1 MKQCKR
7 LLALLLCLAMVMP
20 SLAVAASATETEV
33 VLSETAVAEVP
44 AETTAAAEET
54 APGAP
59 TEETAAPETEE
70 VLETIEVS
78 DTSVATSGVL
88 TSGHSWDLDLST
100 GTLTIHG
107 DGDGMTQPMDLA
119 SATDVPWSYY
129 WEQIRIARF
138 EEGITGIGNATL
150 HWATKLTTV
159 YFPSTLRN
167 IFTGVFAECV
177 YLQDVYTAQT
187 PDQWNMMISYPHS
200 FWSGNDYLLS
210 ADVHFT
216 GSSEPDP
223 DTALT
228 IWSYPVGN
236 MDALTNLIIDF
247 SREHPEL
254 TISHQVLNYTDGDDR
269 INAAIEAGNAP
280 DLILEGPERLV
291 ANWGARGVMVNIAD
305 LFDSSD
311 KAEIYPSALNAC
323 FADSGT
329 AYMYPLVGTV
339 HSMAINKTVFEAAG
353 AMKYIDQENRTWTT
367 ENFLKAV
374 EAVYAYTGRYIGTVY
389 CGGQGG
395 DQGTRALIA
404 NLYGGSYANDS
415 HTKYTWN
422 DPAMISALETL
433 QRSDAITFDASIA
446 GGDEIALLR
455 NGVLN
460 MAFCW
465 NIAQQKQ
472 SAKTNHGDE
481 IMVMSFPS
489 PFGTDAQ
496 LEGGVWGLGIVNNG
510 SDARI
515 ENAKKLIKYICDS
528 SKTAEAVKSLGY
540 LPIRSSVDGMDLTN
554 LYAGIPVGEV
564 YTRLMPMLGSYHAV
578 TPRWSEARTQWWNM
592 LQEIGTGADVPAT
605 AAKYTALANGK
616 PVPDTPVVP
625 DIPVDPDSPAPVL
638 TYRWL
643 QSPDGNLWGLEDWD
657 MSWNEGLYG
666 YSHMRTI
673 PSDER
678 FLAFYLNTWNAG
690 TESWDYTPVHVE
702 FGEHLS
708 GTLLKDADFGFLP
721 DAVDTD
727 YYYHVTINESGWD
740 QNTYIT
746 YYHNGTPVSVEIEI
760 KRNQAD
766 FYSTN
771 AMRNDTHINAFYAN
785 QLEGTHS
792 FYYGFEDDYWTL
804 VSATATA
811 NFIPIDGYDAS
822 KAVTMT
828 PVGGS
833 MYKITVDPWLVSVA
847 ANFEIQVAAS
857 VQGREGEHQTN
868 WNASIWCHT
877 DWDVRNNI
885 PTIWLKEKGKDPAM
899 FEFTQVGGVTK
910 SYSLH
915 PTDKYYDWGDQ
926 VYTYEPT
933 PLPAGMSYDIPT
945 NTLTL
950 NNVTLDELDVEYA
963 WHNESDGVSGTWL
976 PTRDLKIKLIGRN
989 ELSFD
994 SDAALFLRG
1003 GVNAIF
1009 TGDGS
1014 MNIIATNNN
1023 NRNSEGEA
1031 YSFPAI
1037 RMSGESTL
1045 TIAGNAKVTVEI
1057 RGEALETC
1065 WEGETKLGERNANL
1079 SAIAGNN
1086 DGSLVIKENGSLKTI
1101 LPAGARSNGPKT
1113 DTPIWG
1119 EEYPGGYRGIAD
1131 MGRITIE
1138 GGRLETT
1145 NLILGN
1151 WWDGSGNITKYG
1163 EYHQSGGTVI
1173 INSIPGVYRNEKIV
1187 WNEELGREE
1196 NLGIVDHYN
1205 YNGLGNHDGGK
1216 ISITGGNLTVNC
1228 NATEEQIASSAHC
1241 GGLFTDY
1248 DGTIQ
1253 ISGGTVNANVTT
1265 GVAVETG
1272 TLKVSGGTLNANNS
1286 GGDAIYALKTMDFS
1300 GGTVSATGENNGI
1313 NGNDCDIVV
1322 SGSANVTTRGMVVGF
1337 WFVPDDP
1344 NRPDNSTGTLTI
1356 SGGKLNVIGDLG
1368 LWPLGKMT
1376 LSGGELNIDG
1386 GISGFAPQTIQGTA
1400 KLNISHGGYW
1410 QVFNVLKLS
1419 GNPVLTLDV
1428 HNFGI
1433 HDSINDDGSKANDG
1447 ALIMDGGKITVN
1459 GKRINPEQWAIVE
1472 VTEGGELILNNGSIS
1487 VTAENEI
1494 NLDED
1499 WTPPVEFNRNSKVT
1513 INGGTFTVNAK
1524 DYHQGLVNRNNL
1536 TINGGTL
1543 SVTNNNEKAGIFPT
1557 PDGKGAFNFFACAI
1571 HNAGYFTINNGEVK
1585 LDSYVGLDHIY
1596 DSGDA
1601 SNPDWPA
1608 WPDTKFTMNGG
1619 TLTVKGQQQ
1628 GISLGAPAEVTG
1640 GTIQVNVSGVI
1651 QPIRKFLMGQGLI
1664 VYGNGNPE
1672 VGSGLTI
1679 SGGKHTFSA
1688 ATSGDNCM
1696 TYGGIIDST
1705 LLNVTGGS
1713 VIFDASKA
1721 LCAQGVDPSLT
1732 SMIQVGSGLQIV
1744 SRPDG
1749 TVKEMLRGDYLYTFE
1764 NPETG
1769 ESTTQKFYINSFEHD
1784 DIFEGKAWWD
1794 GEADECSKLVIS
1806 APTTEP
1812 TITRVSGTNR
1822 VKTAV
1827 ASADM
1832 LKEIKKVTKFQTIV
1846 VADARNFPDALSGS
1860 YLAAVTNAPILLH
1873 SPGNGTVPSYINT
1886 NLKEGGTVYILG
1898 GTSSVPEDLETSLR
1912 SDIHKVRIAGRGRWE
1927 TSLKIIEQADALR
1940 GEQPTKVLVCTG
1952 RDFADSLSASATGLP
1967 ILLVDGIGTSLSQ
1980 EQKAY
1985 LSSLD
1990 KAELYVIGG
1999 SGSVNDTILKAL
2011 HAYDADN
2018 HAQRVAGSGRELT
2031 SVEVAK
2037 TFFPETNGTALAY
2050 SREFADGLSGGPVA
2064 FALDAPLLLIRS
2076 GKEAAANAYVEAA
2089 GITNC
2094 YIIGGEKSIPMDSA
2108 NAVFGK

>member
-33 VLSETAVAEVP
+33 VLSETAAAEVP

-54 APGAP
+54 APAAP

-70 VLETIEVS
+70 VLETIAAS
-78 DTSVATSGVL
+78 DASVATSGVL

-107 DGDGMTQPMDLA
+107 DGEGTTQPMDLPV
-119 SATDVPWSYY
+119 ATDVPWSYY

-159 YFPSTLRN
+159 YFPSTLRS

-187 PDQWNMMISYPHS
+187 PDQWNMMTSYPHS

-210 ADVHFT
+210 ANVHYT
-216 GSSEPDP
+216 GSMEPAP
-223 DTALT
+223 DTTLT

-236 MDALTNLIIDF
+236 TDALTDLIIDF

-254 TISHQVLNYTDGDDR
+254 TIEHQVLNYTVGDDK

-280 DLILEGPERLV
+280 DLIFEGPERLV

-305 LFDSSD
+305 LFSSSD
-311 KAEIYPSALNAC
+311 KAEIYPGALNAC
-323 FADSGT
+323 FADAGT

-367 ENFLKAV
+367 ENFLKAI
-374 EAVYAYTGRYIGTVY
+374 ETVYAYTGKPVGTVY

-395 DQGTRALIA
+395 DQGTRALVT
-404 NLYGGSYANDS
+404 NLYGGSYTNDAC
-415 HTKYTWN
+415 TEYTWN
-422 DPAMISALETL
+422 SPAVISALETL
-433 QRSDAITFDASIA
+433 QNFGTISFDASIA

-460 MAFCW
+460 MSFCW
-465 NIAQQKQ
+465 NSAQQKQ
-472 SAKTNHGDE
+472 SATTNRGDE

-496 LEGGVWGLGIVNNG
+496 LEGGVWGLGIVDNG
-510 SDARI
+510 SAARI
-515 ENAKKLIKYICDS
+515 ENAKKLIRYICDS
-528 SKTAEAVKSLGY
+528 PKTAEAVKSLGY
-540 LPIRSSVDGMDLTN
+540 LPIRSSVDGTDLTK
-554 LYAGIPVGEV
+554 LYAGNPTAED
-564 YTRLMPMLGSYHAV
+564 YARLMPMLGRYSAV
-578 TPRWSEARTQWWNM
+578 TPNWSEARTQWWNM
-592 LQEIGTGADVPAT
+592 LQEIGTGADVTAT
-605 AAKYTALANGK
+605 TAKYTALANGK

-625 DIPVDPDSPAPVL
+625 DIPEDPDSPAPVL
-638 TYRWL
+638 TYRWI
-643 QSPDGNLWGLEDWD
+643 QSPGDNLWGLEDWD

-666 YSHMRTI
+666 YSHMRCV
-673 PSDER
+673 PGEER
-678 FLAFYLNTWNAG
+678 FLAFYLNTWNSR

-708 GTLLKDADFGFLP
+708 GTLLKDTDFGFLP
-721 DAVDTD
+721 EAVDTD
-727 YYYHVTINESGWD
+727 YYYQVFMNESGWD
-740 QNTYIT
+740 KNTYIT
-746 YYHNGTPVSVEIEI
+746 YNYHGTPVSVEVELR
-760 KRNQAD
+760 RNEAD

-785 QLEGTHS
+785 QLKDSHS
-792 FYYGFEDDYWTL
+792 FYYGFDSEYWTL

-811 NFIPIDGYDAS
+811 NWIQVSGYDAS

-833 MYKITVDPWLVSVA
+833 MYKITVDPWLVSA
-847 ANFEIQVAAS
+847 AVNFEIQVTAT
-857 VQGREGEHQTN
+857 VKGPDGEVITD
-868 WNASIWCHT
+868 WTDSIWCHT
-877 DWDVRNNI
+877 DWDARKDI

-899 FEFTQVGGVTK
+899 FEFTLVDGVTK

-915 PTDKYYDWGDQ
+915 PTDKYFEWGDQ
-926 VYTYEPT
+926 IYTYNPT
-933 PLPAGMSYDIPT
+933 PLPAGVSYDIPT

-950 NNVTLDELDVEYA
+950 NNVTLDELDVEYN
-963 WHNESDGVSGTWL
+963 WYNPEDGVSGTWL
-976 PTRDLKIKLIGRN
+976 PSRDLKIKLIGRN

-994 SDAALFLRG
+994 GDAPLFLRG

-1023 NRNSEGEA
+1023 NRNRNGDA
-1031 YSFPAI
+1031 YSFNAI
-1037 RMSGESTL
+1037 QMFGESTL
-1045 TIAGNAKVTVEI
+1045 TIAGNAKVTAEI
-1057 RGEALETC
+1057 RGTGLETC
-1065 WEGETKLGERNANL
+1065 WEGDTKLGERNAYL
-1079 SAIAGNN
+1079 SAIAGDNGN
-1086 DGSLVIKENGSLKTI
+1086 LVIKENGSLKTI
-1101 LPAGARSNGPKT
+1101 LPAGARSNGPKD

-1119 EEYPGGYRGIAD
+1119 DEYPGGYRGIAD
-1131 MGRITIE
+1131 MGKITIA
-1138 GGRLETT
+1138 GNGRLETT

-1151 WWDGSGNITKYG
+1151 WWDDSGNITRYG

-1173 INSIPGVYRNEKIV
+1173 INAIPGIFETEKII

-1228 NATEEQIASSAHC
+1228 NATDEQIASSAHC
-1241 GGLFTDY
+1241 SGLFTGY

-1253 ISGGTVNANVTT
+1253 ISGGNINVNVTT
-1265 GVAVETG
+1265 GIAVETG
-1272 TLKVSGGTLNANNS
+1272 TLKVSGGTLNAKNP
-1286 GGDAIYALKTMDFS
+1286 GGEAIYALNTMNFS
-1300 GGTVSATGENNGI
+1300 GGTVTATGMDFGMNV
-1313 NGNDCDIVV
+1313 NDCDLTI

-1337 WFVPDDP
+1337 WQTRDDP
-1344 NRPDNSTGTLTI
+1344 HRPDNSNGTLNIT
-1356 SGGKLNVIGDLG
+1356 GGKLNVIGDLG
-1368 LWPLGKMT
+1368 LWPLGEMT
-1376 LSGGELNIDG
+1376 LTGGELNIDG
-1386 GISGFAPQTIQGTA
+1386 GISGFAPQTIQGSA
-1400 KLNISHGGYW
+1400 KVNISHGGYW
-1410 QVFNVLKLS
+1410 QIFNILKLS

-1459 GKRINPEQWAIVE
+1459 GKRINPEQWAIME
-1472 VTEGGELILNNGSIS
+1472 VTEGGEIVLNSGSIS

-1499 WTPPVEFNRNSKVT
+1499 WTPPVEFNRDSKVT
-1513 INGGTFTVNAK
+1513 INGGSFTINAK
-1524 DYHQGLVNRNNL
+1524 DYHQGLVNRNSL
-1536 TINGGTL
+1536 TVNGGTL
-1543 SVTNNNEKAGIFPT
+1543 SVTNNNEKAGIFLT
-1557 PDGKGAFNFFACAI
+1557 PDGKGAFNFFACAM

-1608 WPDTKFTMNGG
+1608 WPNTKFTMNGG

-1628 GISLGAPAEVTG
+1628 GISLGAPAEVKG

-1651 QPIRKFLMGQGLI
+1651 QPIRKFLIGQGLI

-1679 SGGKHTFSA
+1679 SGGKHTFTA

-1696 TYGGIIDST
+1696 TYGGIVDST
-1705 LLNVTGGS
+1705 LLNITGGS
-1713 VIFDASKA
+1713 VTFDAVKA
-1721 LCAQGVDPSLT
+1721 LCAQGIDPSLKT
-1732 SMIQVGSGLQIV
+1732 MIQVGSGLVIV
-1744 SRPDG
+1744 SQPDG
-1749 TVKEMLRGDYLYTFE
+1749 TKKDMLSGDYLYTFE

-1769 ESTTQKFYINSFEHD
+1769 ETTSQKFYINSFEHD
-1784 DIFEGKAWWD
+1784 DTFEGEPWWN

-1812 TITRVSGTNR
+1812 TITRVAGGNR
-1822 VKTAV
+1822 IQTAV
-1827 ASADM
+1827 ASANT
-1832 LKEIKKVTKFQTIV
+1832 LKEILDVDKFQTIL

-1860 YLAAVTNAPILLH
+1860 YLAAVTGAPILLH
-1873 SPGNGTVPSYINT
+1873 SPGNGNVPNYINA
-1886 NLKEGGTVYILG
+1886 NLETGGTVYILG
-1898 GTSSVPEDLETSLR
+1898 GTSSVPEELETSLR
-1912 SDIHKVRIAGRGRWE
+1912 GDIHKIRIAGRGRWE
-1927 TSLKIIEQADALR
+1927 TSLKIIAQADALR
-1940 GEQPTKVLVCTG
+1940 GEQPTKVLICTG